1 MHAESVCGAGFS
13 HLNGKRDGDWRKEM
27 ERGTAHSL
35 ECFRNTWK
43 TGHVRRETG
52 GRLGR
57 PNGLE
62 REMGK
67 TSKVSEV

>member
-1 MHAESVCGAGFS
+1 MG
-13 HLNGKRDGDWRKEM
+13 KEM
-27 ERGTAHSL
+27 GTGERRWKEEQRTWCYKFSL

-67 TSKVSEV
+67 TSKVSEVEGRVYQFLP